1 MRLLWLCNMMPG
13 KVKER
18 LYGNEKN
25 GGLWVDHFL
34 SGLRQLGL
42 TIHILCP
49 GDGSKGTLDDKC
61 SFSTFREE
69 KAYRYQADLERDFAK
84 VLDDY
89 SPDVVHIWG
98 SEFGHSLAMVHAV
111 EKKELLDRTI
121 ISIQGLS
128 WACGIHYL
136 EGIPSNV
143 QRKYTFRDAV
153 RRDNILQQQRKFV
166 QRGQMEIQALKKIR
180 HVIGR
185 TQWDR
190 ACTWNFHPEV
200 QYHFCN
206 ETLRQQ
212 FYEGQWHYATCK
224 KHQIFAS
231 SCVYPIKGFHR
242 LLEAF
247 AEVIKRYPDA
257 TLAVPGRSFL
267 SENWKERLRR
277 SSYEVYL
284 RKLVK
289 QHHLEGRISF
299 LGDLSAE
306 QMRAAFLEA
315 NVFVMPSAI
324 ENSSNSL
331 GEAMLLGMPCVASNV
346 GGTNELLID
355 GREGYLY
362 QSTAPY
368 LLAYHIQQIF
378 AMGDQAEALGQAARS
393 HAMRTHDP
401 ETNLKTLL
409 EIYQSLL

>member
-18 LYGNEKN
+18 LYGNEKS
-25 GGLWVDHFL
+25 GGLWVDHVL

-69 KAYRYQADLERDFAK
+69 KAYRYQADLEQDFTK
-84 VLDDY
+84 ILDEY

-98 SEFGHSLAMVHAV
+98 SEFGHTLAMVHAV
-111 EKKELLDRTI
+111 EKKELLDRTV

-136 EGIPSNV
+136 EGIPSSV
-143 QRKYTFRDAV
+143 QRMYTFRDAV

-212 FYEGQWHYATCK
+212 FYEGQWHYETCK
-224 KHQIFAS
+224 KHRLFAS

-247 AEVIKRYPDA
+247 AEVVKRYPDA
-257 TLAVPGRSFL
+257 TLTVPGRSFL

-277 SSYEVYL
+277 SSYEAYL

-355 GREGYLY
+355 GKEGYLY

-378 AMGDQAEALGQAARS
+378 AMGDQAEALGQAARI